1 MNKSKKKILL
11 YVMGL
16 LIVISAISF
25 FVWNNTF
32 VKFRDDNFE
41 KIVRE
46 VINKTEDK
54 GRIKKAELSS
64 IKKLSI
70 DSVSIEN
77 IKGIQ
82 YMKNLEEL
90 SITNIKSNN
99 KSNSKKDKSDKP
111 IDLKLLKNLDKL
123 KAVTFSNVSIKNIDS
138 LRKIKDLTYMNVSN
152 SSLDFNDIKKF
163 KNLKKLVITIT
174 SKNKN
179 IDSLQELTS
188 LQELCIESTS
198 CNDISFVKNLKNL
211 EVLAIK
217 SSNLNDVNFINKLKA
232 LRALKIINCV
242 ITDGKGLEDLDDD
255 IYVNFDGTDIKNLA
269 ELKLSKKI
277 KKALNVVDTLSGIS
291 KIINTIENEGLSAG
305 IEEAAKDVASN
316 WLLDILGIG
325 GLGLVG
331 VVAIPAVTRGIK
343 GLRNS
348 NIFGK

>member
-1 MNKSKKKILL
+1 MNKNKKKILL

-54 GRIKKAELSS
+54 GRIKKEELNA
-64 IKKLSI
+64 IKTLNI

-90 SITNIKSNN
+90 SITNIKSN
-99 KSNSKKDKSDKP
+99 SKKDKSDKP
-111 IDLKLLKNLDKL
+111 IDLKLLKNLDNL

-138 LRKIKDLTYMNVSN
+138 LRKIKNLTYMNVSN

-174 SKNKN
+174 SENKN
-179 IDSLQELTS
+179 IDLLQKLTS

-198 CNDISFVKNLKNL
+198 GNDISFVKNLKNL
-211 EVLAIK
+211 EVLTIK
-217 SSNLNDVNFINKLKA
+217 NSNLNDVNFINKLKA
-232 LRALKIINCV
+232 LRVTFIFFIFIFNKFCSNA
-242 ITDGKGLEDLDDD
+242 
-255 IYVNFDGTDIKNLA
+255 KNHPTYYQF
-269 ELKLSKKI
+269 S
-277 KKALNVVDTLSGIS
+277 
-291 KIINTIENEGLSAG
+291 
-305 IEEAAKDVASN
+305 
-316 WLLDILGIG
+316 
-325 GLGLVG
+325 
-331 VVAIPAVTRGIK
+331 
-343 GLRNS
+343 
-348 NIFGK
+348 F

>member
-32 VKFRDDNFE
+32 VKFKDHNFE

-90 SITNIKSNN
+90 SITNIKSNS
-99 KSNSKKDKSDKP
+99 KSNSKLNNKKDKSDKP

-123 KAVTFSNVSIKNIDS
+123 KAVTFSNVSIENIDS
-138 LRKIKDLTYMNVSN
+138 LKKIKNLTYMDVSN
-152 SSLDFNDIKKF
+152 STLDFNDIKKF
-163 KNLKKLVITIT
+163 KNLEKLIITIT

-179 IDSLQELTS
+179 VESLKNLTS
-188 LQELCIESTS
+188 LQQLCIESTS
-198 CNDISFVKNLKNL
+198 YTNLSFLKGLKNL
-211 EVLAIK
+211 EVLIIK
-217 SSNLNDVNFINKLKA
+217 NSNLEEVKFINKLKS
-232 LRALKIINCV
+232 LNNLQIINCV
-242 ITDGKGLEDLDDD
+242 ITDGKGLEDLDDNV
-255 IYVNFDGTDIKNLA
+255 YVNFDGTDIKNLA

-277 KKALNVVDTLSGIS
+277 KSALDAVDTLSGIS
-291 KIINTIENEGLSAG
+291 KIINTIKNEGLSAG
-305 IEEAAKDVASN
+305 IEEATKDVASN
-316 WLLDILGIG
+316 ILLKILVIG
-325 GLGLVG
+325 GPLVL
-331 VVAIPAVTRGIK
+331 VVGGMER
-343 GLRNS
+343 LRKS
-348 NIFGK
+348 NIFSK